1 MKFKALIFLTALF
14 LIPMEN
20 FAAPAAAE
28 NTMEIQMTK
37 KKKKKKKKGGLFK
50 KKCKCPKIK

>member
-28 NTMEIQMTK
+28 NTMEVQMT
-37 KKKKKKKKGGLFK
+37 KKKKKKKGGLFK